1 MLKDKKND
9 NNDTSMI
16 PKFCKLFSFEKM
28 TPSFMKL
35 FVDVVQNCFSKLQRP
50 LLINLMQQNKSII
63 ELYNFFLFVN
73 ELFKEIPSN
82 VTKILFEN
90 GKRCFCEF
98 IDKTEE
104 NQFEQI
110 EYCLKQILRFYKD
123 EDKKHLADII
133 HKIITYLPEKQAFQ
147 LIYNIDTTK
156 IVLSENVKQRINKF
170 LFDKLNN
177 ITPEQSFEFIM
188 KNSKNKGLLKKF
200 FSLNDSGI
208 KEEDFFSLNDN
219 FQFYVKLKENKVLD
233 FKNEFSFLKD
243 ETFFKNTRNN
253 FNKIVDTL
261 KKKDFKL
268 KEVNSLHKL
277 IEEKKFR
284 TYLKYLDHRNSLK
297 EEDIINLESVVKE
310 FINYDIALSNV
321 IVYMNYFYKNSK
333 DEKNIAKI
341 KEKFIIEIFLC
352 K

>member
-1 MLKDKKND
+1 MKKLQKDKKND

-133 HKIITYLPEKQAFQ
+133 HKIITSKG
-147 LIYNIDTTK
+147 YN
-156 IVLSENVKQRINKF
+156 
-170 LFDKLNN
+170 
-177 ITPEQSFEFIM
+177 
-188 KNSKNKGLLKKF
+188 
-200 FSLNDSGI
+200 
-208 KEEDFFSLNDN
+208 
-219 FQFYVKLKENKVLD
+219 
-233 FKNEFSFLKD
+233 
-243 ETFFKNTRNN
+243 
-253 FNKIVDTL
+253 
-261 KKKDFKL
+261 
-268 KEVNSLHKL
+268 
-277 IEEKKFR
+277 
-284 TYLKYLDHRNSLK
+284 
-297 EEDIINLESVVKE
+297 
-310 FINYDIALSNV
+310 
-321 IVYMNYFYKNSK
+321 
-333 DEKNIAKI
+333 
-341 KEKFIIEIFLC
+341 
-352 K
+352 